1 MRALQVTRHG
11 EPSEVLEV
19 RSTEEPEPGPGEV
32 RIRVHAAALN
42 HNDLA
47 RCRGTLVSVAKDP
60 PFTLGMDLC
69 GTVDAAGDGAEQ
81 WIGRRVVAVAKDALG
96 GIAEVAVAPASGVF
110 DAPDELDDVQAAAFL
125 LPFHTTHL
133 ALFRRGRLQRG
144 ETLLVTAAASG
155 LGTAAVQLGRAA
167 GARVIAAVGSPDKA
181 GLCRQLGADE
191 VVVLGAHGDDGD
203 GEGVDLADAVLD
215 LTGEHGA
222 DVVCD
227 LVGGDLVMPSW
238 RCTAREGRYLAVG
251 FTDDDQNG
259 MTGRPVRMAS
269 IGNFSIVGVMC
280 AWVDDLDPAMRRFGF
295 HPFTCADGEQVHAE
309 LCRLVADGTVMPHV
323 GRVVTMEQA
332 GAALEDHAAR
342 RSTGRTVVQVRDGS
356 GPTEE

>member
-1 MRALQVTRHG
+1 MRALQVTAHG
-11 EPSEVLEV
+11 EPDQVLAVGDIDVPEPEQGEVL
-19 RSTEEPEPGPGEV
+19 
-32 RIRVHAAALN
+32 IRVAGAALN

-60 PFTLGMDLC
+60 PFTLGMDVC
-69 GTVDAAGDGAEQ
+69 GVVVATGDGAEE
-81 WIGRRVVAVAKDALG
+81 WLGRRVVAVAKDALG
-96 GIAEVAVAPASGVF
+96 GIAEYAVAPVGGVF
-110 DAPDELDDVQAAAFL
+110 DAPGQLDDVQAAAFL

-133 ALFRRGRLQRG
+133 GLFRRGRLQHG

-167 GARVIAAVGSPDKA
+167 GARVIAAVGAADKA
-181 GLCRQLGADE
+181 DLCRELGADD
-191 VVVLGAHGDDGD
+191 VVVLDGT
-203 GEGVDLADAVLD
+203 DLADAVLD
-215 LTGEHGA
+215 LTDERGA

-227 LVGGDLVMPSW
+227 LVGGALVAPSW

-280 AWVDDLDPAMRRFGF
+280 AFVDDLDPGMRRFGF
-295 HPFTCADGEQVHAE
+295 NPFTRADGEAVHAE
-309 LCRLVADGTVMPHV
+309 LLQLVDAGTIRPHV
-323 GRVVTMEQA
+323 GRVVSMDEA

-342 RSTGRTVVQVRDGS
+342 RTLGRTVVRVG
-356 GPTEE
+356 

>member
-19 RSTEEPEPGPGEV
+19 RQVDEPDPGPGEV
-32 RIRVHAAALN
+32 RIRVAAAALN

-47 RCRGTLVSVAKDP
+47 RCRGTLVSVAKEP

-69 GTVDAAGDGAEQ
+69 GTVDAAGDGAEH

-96 GIAEVAVAPASGVF
+96 GIAELAIAPAVGVF
-110 DAPDELDDVQAAAFL
+110 EAPEQLDDVAAAAFL

-133 ALFRRGRLQRG
+133 ALFRRGQLHEG
-144 ETLLVTAAASG
+144 DTLLVTAAASG

-167 GARVIAAVGSPDKA
+167 GARVIAAVGSADKA
-181 GLCRQLGADE
+181 DTCERLGAHH
-191 VVVLGAHGDDGD
+191 VVVLQGADGD
-203 GEGVDLADAVLD
+203 TTDLADAVLD
-215 LTGEHGA
+215 LTSDHGA
-222 DVVCD
+222 DVICD
-227 LVGGDLVMPSW
+227 LVGGDLVAPSW

-295 HPFTCADGEQVHAE
+295 NPFTRADGELVHAE
-309 LCRLVADGTVMPHV
+309 LCELVAEGRIRPHV
-323 GRVVTMEQA
+323 GRTVTMQDAA
-332 GAALEDHAAR
+332 GALEAHATR
-342 RSTGRTVVQVRDGS
+342 RTVGRTVVSIG
-356 GPTEE
+356 GT

>member
-1 MRALQVTRHG
+1 MRALQVTAHG
-11 EPSEVLEV
+11 EPSQVLEV
-19 RSTEEPEPGPGEV
+19 RDVDVPAPDAGEV
-32 RIRVHAAALN
+32 LVRVAAAALN
-42 HNDLA
+42 HNDLG

-69 GTVDAAGDGAEQ
+69 GVVVATGDGAEE
-81 WIGRRVVAVAKDALG
+81 WLGRRVVAVAKDALG
-96 GIAEVAVAPASGVF
+96 GIAEYAVAPTGGVF
-110 DAPDELDDVQAAAFL
+110 DAPEQLDDLQAAAFL
-125 LPFHTTHL
+125 LPFHTTYL
-133 ALFRRGRLQRG
+133 GMFRRAHLRSG
-144 ETLLVTAAASG
+144 ETLLVTAGASS

-181 GLCRQLGADE
+181 AVCRELGADH
-191 VVVLGAHGDDGD
+191 VVVLDGT
-203 GEGVDLADAVLD
+203 DLADAVLD
-215 LTGEHGA
+215 LTDEHGA

-227 LVGGDLVMPSW
+227 LVGGELVAPSW

-280 AWVDDLDPAMRRFGF
+280 AFVDDLDPAMRRFGF
-295 HPFTCADGEQVHAE
+295 NPFSRADGEHVHAE
-309 LCRLVADGTVMPHV
+309 LCELVEAGHVRPHV
-323 GRVVTMEQA
+323 GRIVSMDDA

-342 RSTGRTVVQVRDGS
+342 RTIGRTVVRVGC
-356 GPTEE
+356 EA